1 MRTDYV
7 YFKALNARI
16 NGAEKTVNFVRDE
29 VLDGELYNLLPST
42 LSPVEELIKSAE
54 RALDGT
60 MHVDI
65 TDVKTTLTVTYD
77 YLEDKDFRFISEV
90 FDLLKQ
96 YENYPNGLTVEYFDV
111 KDTHAVKRITCYID
125 GLNYTPYVIGDGIA
139 WRSVTIT
146 LVQI

>member
-65 TDVKTTLTVTYD
+65 TDVKTTLTV
-77 YLEDKDFRFISEV
+77 
-90 FDLLKQ
+90 
-96 YENYPNGLTVEYFDV
+96 
-111 KDTHAVKRITCYID
+111 
-125 GLNYTPYVIGDGIA
+125 
-139 WRSVTIT
+139 
-146 LVQI
+146 